1 MNLHIADVYAV
12 FTALPRHRS
21 TRKCG
26 HVSFFKMPVG
36 HNAPH
41 MSTMQTRLFS
51 DQSDGNQGPWEG
63 LDSEVDIRIESSR
76 KLESHHNAAEQM
88 ASRDNAQSWSSY
100 MGTESEGEDSPWA
113 SLDAF
118 ADSSSHKEPSTKA
131 APDPRSV
138 FTWEAEAAAAAER
151 YAAMAL
157 QETQANEAR
166 TSSSQGQHRL
176 THIHT
181 DDSRAS
187 MVNVSHKETTLR
199 SAEATCRVYI
209 PDDVLKLLEETAH
222 QTSQL
227 TSKKGPVL
235 HTAQIAGIMAAK
247 KTSELIPL
255 CHGLNLSHVDVHL
268 EVVSSPSA
276 ELKDMASH
284 MEHAYETSSITDDAA
299 QYNDKLDTSN
309 EALKLE
315 CDKLGSYILVRCT
328 ATVSSQT
335 GVEMEALTG
344 ASVASLTL
352 WDMLKSVGGKK
363 MRIDGLMVT
372 RKSGGKSGNFIRE
385 K

>member
-1 MNLHIADVYAV
+1 
-12 FTALPRHRS
+12 
-21 TRKCG
+21 
-26 HVSFFKMPVG
+26 
-36 HNAPH
+36 
-41 MSTMQTRLFS
+41 
-51 DQSDGNQGPWEG
+51 
-63 LDSEVDIRIESSR
+63 
-76 KLESHHNAAEQM
+76 
-88 ASRDNAQSWSSY
+88 
-100 MGTESEGEDSPWA
+100 
-113 SLDAF
+113 
-118 ADSSSHKEPSTKA
+118 
-131 APDPRSV
+131 
-138 FTWEAEAAAAAER
+138 
-151 YAAMAL
+151 
-157 QETQANEAR
+157 
-166 TSSSQGQHRL
+166 
-176 THIHT
+176 
-181 DDSRAS
+181 

-247 KTSELIPL
+247 KTSELITL

-315 CDKLGSYILVRCT
+315 CDKLGSYILVRST